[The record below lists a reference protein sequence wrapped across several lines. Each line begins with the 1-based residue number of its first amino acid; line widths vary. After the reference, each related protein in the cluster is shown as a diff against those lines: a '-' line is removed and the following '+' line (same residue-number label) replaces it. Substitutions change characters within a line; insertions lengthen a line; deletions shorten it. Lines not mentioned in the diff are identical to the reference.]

1 MKKLVLILSLVFLL
15 CFAFGCQDKAA
26 MAELE
31 EFRAQAALEEQNK
44 EIVRKGFKLFDE
56 GNIEG
61 LMELFAPNSL
71 WYSPSNSPAPMS
83 KEELRELLVMF
94 FNEFSERNSK
104 IEDIIAAGD
113 KVITRVVTTSTHPGE
128 YRGIPATGKKVEYS
142 SIVIFSLEDGKAVE
156 VREDVDNLGRMQ
168 QLGMELKSKE
178 GKK

>member
-1 MKKLVLILSLVFLL
+1 MKRFTIIPLALIV
-15 CFAFGCQDKAA
+15 CFMVGCQDKEA

-71 WYSPSNSPAPMS
+71 WYNPSNSSAPMS

-113 KVITRVVTTSTHPGE
+113 KVITRVVTTSTHTGE

-142 SIVIFSLEDGKAVE
+142 SIMIFSLEDGKAVE
-156 VREDVDNLGRMQ
+156 WREDVDNLGLMQ
-168 QLGMELKSKE
+168 QLGMELKPKE
-178 GKK
+178 GEK